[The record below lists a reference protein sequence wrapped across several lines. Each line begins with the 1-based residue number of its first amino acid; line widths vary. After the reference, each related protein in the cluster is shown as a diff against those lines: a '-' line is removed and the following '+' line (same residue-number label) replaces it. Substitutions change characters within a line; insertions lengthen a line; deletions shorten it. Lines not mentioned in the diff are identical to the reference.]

1 MACGIIGPGGGGG
14 ALQVGKGGR
23 HQQVKRKS
31 TTKCRRGAHT
41 TQTKAGSGFQNSAAA
56 GMCRRRRSWQ
66 GAPVHPSSALSC
78 SPHIVLPGRQV
89 GGVRPLPRTFRR
101 SRWGQNSKLRWHRA
115 APVHHCSRWLSKAK
129 KGLGGGSSGGW
140 RPEHQLQPPHH
151 ITQMCLCHRSTKNFC
166 QAAHISPPLL
176 RTDSSCCR
184 F

>member
-1 MACGIIGPGGGGG
+1 MRPTPLRPRTDIGGGRRVPQ
-14 ALQVGKGGR
+14 LR
-23 HQQVKRKS
+23 S
-31 TTKCRRGAHT
+31 CRNVPKTAILARGP
-41 TQTKAGSGFQNSAAA
+41 
-56 GMCRRRRSWQ
+56 R
-66 GAPVHPSSALSC
+66 APVQRTPLFPPHCTARSASRWRGSSTAPDL
-78 SPHIVLPGRQV
+78 V
-89 GGVRPLPRTFRR
+89 GGERPLPRTFRR

-176 RTDSSCCR
+176 RTDYCACCR

>member
-1 MACGIIGPGGGGG
+1 MRPTPLRPRTDEGGGRRAAGSTTPQLPECAEDG
-14 ALQVGKGGR
+14 YPGKGPPCTRPAHSPVPPTLYCPVGKS
-23 HQQVKRKS
+23 V
-31 TTKCRRGAHT
+31 
-41 TQTKAGSGFQNSAAA
+41 AG
-56 GMCRRRRSWQ
+56 
-66 GAPVHPSSALSC
+66 L
-78 SPHIVLPGRQV
+78 
-89 GGVRPLPRTFRR
+89 LPRTFRR

-176 RTDSSCCR
+176 RTDYCACCR

>member
-1 MACGIIGPGGGGG
+1 
-14 ALQVGKGGR
+14 
-23 HQQVKRKS
+23 
-31 TTKCRRGAHT
+31 
-41 TQTKAGSGFQNSAAA
+41 
-56 GMCRRRRSWQ
+56 MCRRRPSWQ
-66 GAPVHPSSALSC
+66 GAPVHPSSALPC

-89 GGVRPLPRTFRR
+89 GGGAPLPRTFRR

-176 RTDSSCCR
+176 RTDYCACCR
-184 F
+184 FRVRQQRNLHLGSHIKLLALFLKLSLILCTKESSQIEAAHT

>member
-1 MACGIIGPGGGGG
+1 MRPTPLRPRTDIGGGRRVPQLRSCRNVPKTAILARGPR
-14 ALQVGKGGR
+14 APVQRTPPTLTRPVGKS
-23 HQQVKRKS
+23 V
-31 TTKCRRGAHT
+31 
-41 TQTKAGSGFQNSAAA
+41 AG
-56 GMCRRRRSWQ
+56 
-66 GAPVHPSSALSC
+66 L
-78 SPHIVLPGRQV
+78 
-89 GGVRPLPRTFRR
+89 LPRTFRR

-176 RTDSSCCR
+176 RTDYCACCR

>member
-1 MACGIIGPGGGGG
+1 MRPTPLRPRTVGGGRAAGSTTPQLPECAEDG
-14 ALQVGKGGR
+14 YPGKGPPCTRPAHSPVPPTLTRPVGKS
-23 HQQVKRKS
+23 V
-31 TTKCRRGAHT
+31 
-41 TQTKAGSGFQNSAAA
+41 AGLLNSS
-56 GMCRRRRSWQ
+56 RSRAVCPTVQ
-66 GAPVHPSSALSC
+66 APASASAL
-78 SPHIVLPGRQV
+78 V
-89 GGVRPLPRTFRR
+89 GGERPLPRTFQR

-176 RTDSSCCR
+176 RTDYCAGCR